1 MLRRAET
8 EGRVEI
14 IIWTCEVEEEGRLSS
29 SRNEGNAKIGVQKS
43 GTGGKVVISNLTI
56 EKLDRL
62 RSTYR
67 FWSKISN

>member
-14 IIWTCEVEEEGRLSS
+14 IIWTCEVEEEGRLSR